1 VAQVLEHKEEW
12 RLHWDWWTESPQR
25 KLSNPNKLTGIK
37 VLYILVMF
45 SLLYLSWSLSE
56 KIIILFVIQTEICMI
71 FSYLISFFLGSTGV
85 WTQGLTLARQALY
98 HYSHPAGPATFF
110 FYSIIVSCFL

>member
-56 KIIILFVIQTEICMI
+56 KLIILLSAVALNLYDFQ
-71 FSYLISFFLGSTGV
+71 LLNLFFLGSTGV

-98 HYSHPAGPATFF
+98 HYSHSAGPAT
-110 FYSIIVSCFL
+110 